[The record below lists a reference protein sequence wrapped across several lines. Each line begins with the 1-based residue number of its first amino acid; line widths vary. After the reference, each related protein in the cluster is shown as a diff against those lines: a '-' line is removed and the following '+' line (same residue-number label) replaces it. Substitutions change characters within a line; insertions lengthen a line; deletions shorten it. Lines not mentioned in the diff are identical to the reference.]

1 MASIPR
7 KDLHEVGL
15 KVTTPRLLIL
25 HILEESSDHL
35 RAEDVHK
42 ILSERGHDVGLAT
55 IYRVLTQ
62 FISAGIVNKHHFSED
77 HAVFELD
84 RGGHHDHLMCVKC
97 GDVKEFIDEVIEAR
111 QNSIA
116 ERFNF
121 EITDHNLYLYG
132 ICPQCKETA

>member
-7 KDLHEVGL
+7 TDLHEMGL

-25 HILEESSDHL
+25 HILEESSQHL
-35 RAEDVHK
+35 RAEDIHT
-42 ILSERGHDVGLAT
+42 LLTQRGHEVGLAT

-62 FISAGIVNKHHFSED
+62 FMSAGIVNKHHFSED
-77 HAVFELD
+77 YAVFELD

-97 GDVKEFIDEVIEAR
+97 GEVKEFIDEIIEAR

-116 ERFNF
+116 EQFQYD
-121 EITDHNLYLYG
+121 ITDHNLYLYG
-132 ICPQCKETA
+132 ICPQCKGSA

>member
-25 HILEESSDHL
+25 HILEESSEHL
-35 RAEDVHK
+35 RAEEIHH
-42 ILSERGHDVGLAT
+42 ILTERHHDVGLAT
-55 IYRVLTQ
+55 IYRVLGQ
-62 FISAGIVNKHHFSED
+62 FINAGIVNKHHFSED

-84 RGGHHDHLMCVKC
+84 RGAHHDHLMCVKC
-97 GDVKEFIDEVIEAR
+97 EAVEEFTDDEIENR
-111 QNSIA
+111 QSAIA
-116 ERFNF
+116 KRFGY

-132 ICPQCKETA
+132 ICPRCQESQ